1 MWRRSPPAFSLRPE
15 TGVLAVGLDDHGLQ
29 GSSERVSKRVTT
41 MPSTE
46 SSRTSHSERG
56 PVSSPIRSIRVR
68 SSPKQIAID
77 SGSVA
82 TTAYLVIVPFG
93 RHDADGGR
101 LRETSKAAKRGWF
114 GRS

>member
-1 MWRRSPPAFSLRPE
+1 
-15 TGVLAVGLDDHGLQ
+15 
-29 GSSERVSKRVTT
+29 

-56 PVSSPIRSIRVR
+56 PASSPIRSIRVR

-82 TTAYLVIVPFG
+82 TTASLVIAPS
-93 RHDADGGR
+93 ADMMQMVVVS
-101 LRETSKAAKRGWF
+101 RETSRAAKRGWF
-114 GRS
+114 SIGNAPLEGQATEYRPIHPQ